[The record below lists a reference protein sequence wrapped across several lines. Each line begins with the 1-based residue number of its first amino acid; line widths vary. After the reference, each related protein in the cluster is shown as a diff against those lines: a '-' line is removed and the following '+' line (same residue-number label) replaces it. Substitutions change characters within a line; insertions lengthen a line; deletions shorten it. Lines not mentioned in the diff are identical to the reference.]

1 MTQQSISTTT
11 HSGSAQA
18 ALADA
23 LTFHASFD
31 HGPEADFAR
40 GDKQLYSVGAEGELT
55 PGLGNPPLAIISG
68 QGRYGGALAFTQ
80 ENSHVVVYKAAH
92 NVAYAPGAFAGA
104 LSFWMNLDPAEIP
117 GQYCDP
123 VQITDKDY
131 SNACIWVDFTKND
144 NPSDFRLGV
153 FGNRSEW
160 DVKNLAGQAQEFF
173 WRLARVVEPP
183 FAKGQWTH
191 VVVSWDG
198 INNTQHGRARL
209 YFNSVYQGATGVI
222 RERFDWDVT
231 GTNIRLGTGHYVGL
245 FDDIALFNRPLN
257 AEEVGMVYGLE
268 RGVAELY
275 G

>member
-1 MTQQSISTTT
+1 MTQPQSSTTT
-11 HSGSAQA
+11 TPATSPAGLA
-18 ALADA
+18 AA

-31 HGPEADFAR
+31 HGPDADFAL
-40 GDKQLYSVGAEGELT
+40 GDKQLYTIGGEGELI
-55 PGLGNPPLAIISG
+55 PGLGNPPLAIAPG

-80 ENSHVVVYKAAH
+80 ENSHVVVYKAAQ
-92 NVAYAPGAFAGA
+92 NVSYTPGAFAGA

-131 SNACIWVDFTKND
+131 SDACIWVDFTKND
-144 NPSDFRLGV
+144 TPSDFRLGV

-160 DVKNLAGQAQEFF
+160 DVKNLAGQSQEFF

-183 FAKGQWTH
+183 FAKGRWTH

-198 INNTQHGRARL
+198 LNNTQHGRARL
-209 YFNSVYQGATGVI
+209 YFNGVHQAATGVI
-222 RERFDWDVT
+222 RERFDWDVAR
-231 GTNIRLGTGHYVGL
+231 TNIRLGTGHYVGM
-245 FDDIALFNRPLN
+245 FDDIALFNRPLSP
-257 AEEVGMVYGLE
+257 EEVGLIYRLE

-275 G
+275 S